1 MMAVFRPVDPA
12 VVRRAAAEA
21 ERSAFK
27 AALDAALRTLAAAA
41 LSAILSLA
49 LWQSWRWA
57 TASPLFAVREIQFT
71 GLVHASEGEMTRK
84 SGLAVG
90 ENLFR
95 ADLPRATRALESQ
108 PWVAAVHIERQLPGT
123 LRIDVEEHRAAAL
136 VQAGALYVLDDE
148 GRLFK
153 RAAPDDGLD
162 LPIITGATWDRAV
175 GSKEQAAGA
184 TWDRA
189 VGPKEQA
196 AGATWDRAVGP
207 KEQAAGATWDRAV
220 GPKEQAAGR
229 SREGWQRPDSQL
241 RLLAALHL
249 LDLWRAAGFAV
260 SALSEVRLD
269 DDGAF
274 TLFAHDGRGDD
285 AGVQEIR
292 LGAADLSLK
301 LRRLAQVRA
310 ALGRRGERATRIDLD
325 NPARPDQAA
334 ATLADKR

>member
-207 KEQAAGATWDRAV
+207 KEQAAG
-220 GPKEQAAGR
+220 R

>member
-1 MMAVFRPVDPA
+1 
-12 VVRRAAAEA
+12 
-21 ERSAFK
+21 
-27 AALDAALRTLAAAA
+27 
-41 LSAILSLA
+41 
-49 LWQSWRWA
+49 
-57 TASPLFAVREIQFT
+57 
-71 GLVHASEGEMTRK
+71 MTRK

-175 GSKEQAAGA
+175 GS
-184 TWDRA
+184 
-189 VGPKEQA
+189 
-196 AGATWDRAVGP
+196 

>member
-1 MMAVFRPVDPA
+1 MTAVFRPVDPA

-27 AALDAALRTLAAAA
+27 AALDAAFRTLVAAA

-49 LWQSWRWA
+49 LWQAWRWA

-71 GLVHASEGEMTRK
+71 GLVHSTEGEMTRK

-162 LPIITGATWDRAV
+162 LPIITGL
-175 GSKEQAAGA
+175 
-184 TWDRA
+184 
-189 VGPKEQA
+189 
-196 AGATWDRAVGP
+196 
-207 KEQAAGATWDRAV
+207 
-220 GPKEQAAGR
+220 
-229 SREGWQRPDSQL
+229 SREGWQRQRPDSQL

-269 DDGAF
+269 DDGSF
-274 TLFAHDGRGDD
+274 TLFAHDGRID
-285 AGVQEIR
+285 AGGAGLASNAVQEIR

>member
-175 GSKEQAAGA
+175 G
-184 TWDRA
+184 
-189 VGPKEQA
+189 
-196 AGATWDRAVGP
+196 P